1 MAPPR
6 SLLQCLCSLLLFLGV
21 ASALKFE
28 LAAHT
33 GRESQKKERCIRNP
47 VGRDTLVV
55 VTATVG
61 GARGDGMTVNIHVS
75 GLPKCIARAWH
86 WLIPSACPDYRFEM
100 LPAMSTVAREM

>member
-21 ASALKFE
+21 ANALKFE

-47 VGRDTLVV
+47 VGKDTLVV

-75 GLPKCIARAWH
+75 VLSR
-86 WLIPSACPDYRFEM
+86 DM
-100 LPAMSTVAREM
+100 